1 MNIITITLIS
11 ISLLVTSC
19 HTEHKQPDPNYTIYY
34 EHDFPYFPESNEQ
47 PTPEASPQE
56 Y

>member
-19 HTEHKQPDPNYTIYY
+19 HTEHTQPDPNRTIYY
-34 EHDFPYFPESNEQ
+34 EHNVPNYPDPNEQ
-47 PTPEASPQE
+47 STNQTDFQK

>member
-1 MNIITITLIS
+1 MKIITITLIS

-19 HTEHKQPDPNYTIYY
+19 HTEHKQPDPNRTIYY
-34 EHDFPYFPESNEQ
+34 EHNFPNYPDTNEQ
-47 PTPEASPQE
+47 STPEASPQE